1 MNTSFLKN
9 FIAVAEEKSISAA
22 ARREHIA
29 QSALSLQLKTLED
42 EAGCELLI
50 RSRYGISLSDQ
61 GEIFYHYAR
70 RILGLENEMKSRV
83 EEISTGVTGILRV
96 GISSSC
102 LLPVTENQ
110 LRCFGRKFPD
120 AVYEIYERPSAEV
133 LTALR
138 TGTVEVGVIKSTSVP
153 MADMYTHYKS
163 VEPTAVLFSNNI
175 LSHKGDSISFADL
188 KDVPLCVARRSLEV
202 IKYMCSTFGYEPNIV
217 AVCEQHDTAAGF
229 AHSCRGAAIVPI
241 TLARRYL
248 QYSFEGKR
256 SYFNT
261 DRVKVFT
268 KDGKRLYPQL
278 CDAPNASGQKHKCSV
293 MLDKGFDGYVLYPL
307 DMEATVPISTADSRV
322 GLNDLSETTNF
333 VFDFRFSGAKKGN
346 KYSLGGIYLANGF
359 EDGVLEDPVVMDDFS
374 SDLTFANDYRAENLS
389 MYGQHMPAMVSSHHD
404 GKRVLTMNIPAND
417 QYVDIIDCSA
427 PWVSSSFVPSLNKH
441 RYLAVRVI
449 NNDIPHLAF
458 SVGIAQINHPHL
470 LRIEENFLDTSML
483 VLSCTDRPLSS
494 LAQAFVDQ
502 FNDQNK

>member
-61 GEIFYHYAR
+61 GEVFYHYAR

-83 EEISTGVTGILRV
+83 EEISSGVSGILRL

-110 LRCFGRKFPD
+110 LRCFGRQFGD
-120 AVYEIYERPSAEV
+120 TVYDIYERPSAEV

-153 MADMYTHYKS
+153 MEDMHIHYTR
-163 VEPTAVLFSNNI
+163 VEPTAVLFSNNLI
-175 LSHKGDSISFADL
+175 KHDGDSISFSQL

-202 IKYMCSTFGYEPNIV
+202 IKHMCATYGYEPNIV
-217 AVCEQHDTAAGF
+217 ACCEQHDTAAGF
-229 AHSCRGAAIVPI
+229 AHSCRGAAIVPL
-241 TLARRYL
+241 TLAWRYL
-248 QYSFEGKR
+248 EYSYEAKR

-261 DRVKVFT
+261 DRVKVYT
-268 KDGKRLYPQL
+268 KEGKRLYPQL
-278 CDAPNASGQKHKCSV
+278 CDAPNASAQKNKCSV
-293 MLDKGFDGYVLYPL
+293 MLEKGFDGYLLYPL
-307 DMEATVPISTADSRV
+307 DFDAIVPISTADARV
-322 GLNDLSETTNF
+322 GLNDISETTDF
-333 VFDFRFSGAKKGN
+333 VFDFRSAGAQKGF
-346 KYSLGGIYLANGF
+346 KYGIGGIYLT
-359 EDGVLEDPVVMDDFS
+359 DSLEELFSGDAVVMDDFS
-374 SDLTFANDYRAENLS
+374 SDLTIANDYRAENMS
-389 MYGQHMPAMVSSHHD
+389 MYGQHMPAIAVNRTD
-404 GKRVLTMNIPAND
+404 DNCKALTMSIPAD
-417 QYVDIIDCSA
+417 DHYVDIINCNA
-427 PWVSSSFVPSLNKH
+427 PWVRKSFVPGLSKR
-441 RYLAVRVI
+441 RYLAIRII
-449 NNDIPHLAF
+449 NRDIPHLAF
-458 SVGIAQINHPHL
+458 SVGIAQINHPRL
-470 LRIEENFLDTSML
+470 LRLEENFLDTSML

-494 LAQAFVDQ
+494 LAQAFVDL
-502 FNDQNK
+502 FKE